1 MNKAGLKGRW
11 EERVST
17 ADKGVL
23 DKLWQDLTEQYSD
36 YIDDA
41 LRDSRLIAD
50 LVDLAEDRIEY
61 WRLESQRGKPHG
73 RTAQTIVEVELDYYE
88 KECAE
93 TASLYLV
100 KKAASLPEVRCF
112 RQERLGGKLLT
123 TEEAEEFLR
132 GELKGDVS
140 DDRPLSDLDELWIAS
155 VSDMG
160 LEELLDFVV
169 PIDWSE
175 VGLSQRLLFPYEG
188 SSGRVGSQ
196 KEIAENY
203 RDLCLYLAGIC
214 LGIPTT
220 QLDSC

>member
-1 MNKAGLKGRW
+1 MPSSCWTSFKLSHSECSVLVMSPPLALYSFRRSLLNCVHHNAGEWAHKMNKAELRVRW

-41 LRDSRLIAD
+41 LRDSRIIAD

-61 WRLESQRGKPHG
+61 WRLESQRGKPRG

-140 DDRPLSDLDELWIAS
+140 DDRPLSDLDELWIGS

-160 LEELLDFVV
+160 LEVV
-169 PIDWSE
+169 
-175 VGLSQRLLFPYEG
+175 
-188 SSGRVGSQ
+188 
-196 KEIAENY
+196 
-203 RDLCLYLAGIC
+203 
-214 LGIPTT
+214 
-220 QLDSC
+220 